1 MVYKW
6 AKGTRHKVD
15 PNVAGA
21 VCEEL
26 ERDGILNAKN
36 LVDISRP
43 ESAPLHDEFDW
54 NDASAAE
61 KFREHQARNIIN
73 ALVVQTESTQT
84 EVRNFFIVQ
93 KEAGYQSVDILMEKE
108 DTRLKLL
115 EQALRELEWFER
127 KYSRLNELGGVF
139 AAIEGLKRN
148 EAV

>member
-1 MVYKW
+1 M
-6 AKGTRHKVD
+6 
-15 PNVAGA
+15 
-21 VCEEL
+21 
-26 ERDGILNAKN
+26 
-36 LVDISRP
+36 DISRP